1 MKLVPW
7 TMTGPSL
14 FLLPIQLG
22 SLALAT
28 AAPSSTVVSYLSAIW
43 DIPISSMAASA
54 VAVNPEATT
63 YEVLCLPG
71 APTTDCRWTTLPI
84 TLIAGPT
91 TVHFKVPVS
100 TSTLVQDVSV
110 MARGLMTMAC
120 DFPQTELETI
130 TCTMT
135 AELTA
140 SPRGVTTSFSS
151 RSLVGTIPSDRI
163 SYEPLTVTGGLEKF
177 QTSATPAMMTAAA
190 SNLVEQVMATR
201 MPVGAVVAAAR
212 QDPL

>member
-1 MKLVPW
+1 MKLVSW
-7 TMTGPSL
+7 TMTGPSF
-14 FLLPIQLG
+14 FLLSIQLG

-43 DIPISSMAASA
+43 DIPFASMAASA

-63 YEVLCLPG
+63 YEVLCLSG

-120 DFPQTELETI
+120 DFPQPKTI

-140 SPRGVTTSFSS
+140 SPRGVTSSFSS
-151 RSLVGTIPSDRI
+151 RSLVGTIASDRV

-177 QTSATPAMMTAAA
+177 QTSATPATMTAAA